1 MSTDIDFKANFIA
14 NITSQL
20 ASWKAIKAEQD
31 AAPPTIGGQ
40 MWLVTDRG
48 LALAAGA
55 PVRGVH
61 TTVSLAHNAV
71 GARMFTKQ
79 DAEEFASRSETFMA
93 VHWRDL
99 PKMKIEIL
107 EATMRG
113 MGI

>member
-1 MSTDIDFKANFIA
+1 MSTDIDFKATFIA

-48 LALAAGA
+48 LAMAAGA

-61 TTVSLAHNAV
+61 TTVSLAHGVA
-71 GARMFTKQ
+71 GARMFTRE
-79 DAEEFASRSETFMA
+79 DAREFASRSDVFVA
-93 VHWRDL
+93 VHWMDL
-99 PKMKIEIL
+99 PKMKIEVL
-107 EATMRG
+107 EACIRG
-113 MGI
+113 MGL